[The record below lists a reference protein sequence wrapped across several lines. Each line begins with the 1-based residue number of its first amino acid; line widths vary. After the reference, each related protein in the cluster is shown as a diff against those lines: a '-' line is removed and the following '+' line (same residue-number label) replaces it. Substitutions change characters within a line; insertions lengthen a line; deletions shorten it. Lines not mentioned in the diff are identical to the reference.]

1 MKTLTNLFIR
11 LFLLTV
17 ITTAQW
23 SSDPSLPQ
31 LIGTGI
37 QSQVAPTSDGGV
49 YIAWLT
55 DGNYHVYIQRF
66 NAAGEAQLDESGLLV
81 SDNNNASW
89 IAVYHLNLAVDGNDN
104 AIITTVDQRTGPW
117 EVYAWKI
124 SPNGAMV
131 WGDDGIAI
139 TNSSTSNMSPRLT
152 IVPDNSIVVTC
163 THNDN
168 MVFFQRISSDGEL
181 LWGDGIILEDDTRSL
196 ISPQSIINT
205 DDDIIFQWLRQSS
218 GWPIYSE
225 IFIQKFDLSGV
236 PIWTNPS
243 LIVGPVS
250 FPMGNWSQQLLAAPN
265 GGCFIAW
272 TELSGNVQNAI
283 AETVSNEGVSLWD
296 GGIDLSTNFSNF
308 RMSPMLSVSEETQE
322 LMALWRES
330 NGSQSQRGI
339 SAQRL
344 DNSGNRLWGDDGIT
358 VVDMNPDYDYL
369 DLSVVGFGEEIISAY
384 IQQSANMS
392 GDIYAKRLDAEG
404 NSVWTEETV
413 TVTNSGMAK
422 SDMMTS
428 KGPNCVF
435 ITWSENGSVYAHCL
449 REDGT
454 LGVPD
459 VDSSDCIADD
469 GTDGVELWGECYSIE
484 NTDSLDLSESG
495 LTGSIPPEIG
505 NLTNLEFLY
514 LNENQL
520 TGSIPSEIGSLTNL
534 THLNLKS
541 NQLTG
546 EIPSEI
552 GNMTNLTWVK
562 LWYNQ
567 LTGNIPES
575 LWDLVLLE
583 YIDFDDNQLTGT
595 ISENIENLTNLTVL
609 ALANNQLSGEIPSEI
624 WTLTNL
630 NALHLPG
637 NEFTGSIQSE
647 IGNLTNL
654 TYLNLSTN
662 QLTGYIPAEIGNLT
676 NLENL
681 FLDWNQF
688 TGSIP
693 SEIGNL
699 TNLEDLNF
707 GENDLT
713 GPIPQDIGILTNL
726 KYLNIGENELTGEI
740 PPEIGNLT
748 NLESIHLFQNQLS
761 GEIPSEIENLTN
773 LIYLNIGENELT
785 GEIPEGICAL
795 NINWSSVDSSNVSFN
810 ISNNQLCP
818 PYPECVEDYV
828 GEQDTSNCEQVSI
841 IDETLPISYNLH
853 NAFPNP
859 FNPATTLRYDIPEDG
874 FVNITIYDLVGR
886 QVKALL
892 NSPQTA
898 GHRSIQW
905 NATNNAGQQVP
916 AGVYLYSIET
926 ANFRQTKKMV
936 LLK

>member
-236 PIWTNPS
+236 PLWTNPS

-358 VVDMNPDYDYL
+358 VVEMNPDYDYL

-630 NALHLPG
+630 NALHLPA

-662 QLTGYIPAEIGNLT
+662 QLTG
-676 NLENL
+676 
-681 FLDWNQF
+681 
-688 TGSIP
+688 S
-693 SEIGNL
+693 
-699 TNLEDLNF
+699 
-707 GENDLT
+707 
-713 GPIPQDIGILTNL
+713 
-726 KYLNIGENELTGEI
+726 I
-740 PPEIGNLT
+740 PPEIGSLT
-748 NLESIHLFQNQLS
+748 NLVLLWLHDNQLS
-761 GEIPSEIENLTN
+761 GIIPDEICNQ
-773 LIYLNIGENELT
+773 G
-785 GEIPEGICAL
+785 
-795 NINWSSVDSSNVSFN
+795 DSSPGL
-810 ISNNQLCP
+810 SNNQLCP
-818 PYPECVEDYV
+818 PYPSCIEDYV

-841 IDETLPISYNLH
+841 IDETLPISYNLY
-853 NAFPNP
+853 NAYPNP
-859 FNPATTLRYDIPEDG
+859 FNPATTLRYDLPEES
-874 FVNITIYDLVGR
+874 FVSITVYDMIGRVVNNLVSSQQR
-886 QVKALL
+886 
-892 NSPQTA
+892 A
-898 GHRSIQW
+898 GYKSVQW
-905 NATNNAGQQVP
+905 NATNNLGEPVSAGMYIYMIQ
-916 AGVYLYSIET
+916 ADEF
-926 ANFRQTKKMV
+926 NQTKKMV

>member
-236 PIWTNPS
+236 PLWTNPS

-296 GGIDLSTNFSNF
+296 GGIDLSTNSSNF

-358 VVDMNPDYDYL
+358 VVEMNPDYDYL

-454 LGVPD
+454 LGAPD

-662 QLTGYIPAEIGNLT
+662 QLTG
-676 NLENL
+676 
-681 FLDWNQF
+681 
-688 TGSIP
+688 S
-693 SEIGNL
+693 
-699 TNLEDLNF
+699 
-707 GENDLT
+707 
-713 GPIPQDIGILTNL
+713 
-726 KYLNIGENELTGEI
+726 I
-740 PPEIGNLT
+740 PPEIGSLT
-748 NLESIHLFQNQLS
+748 NLVLLWLHDNQLS
-761 GEIPSEIENLTN
+761 GIIPDEICNQ
-773 LIYLNIGENELT
+773 G
-785 GEIPEGICAL
+785 
-795 NINWSSVDSSNVSFN
+795 DSSPGL
-810 ISNNQLCP
+810 SNNQLCP
-818 PYPECVEDYV
+818 PYPSCIEDYV
-828 GEQDTSNCEQVSI
+828 GEQDTSDC
-841 IDETLPISYNLH
+841 P
-853 NAFPNP
+853 
-859 FNPATTLRYDIPEDG
+859 
-874 FVNITIYDLVGR
+874 
-886 QVKALL
+886 
-892 NSPQTA
+892 
-898 GHRSIQW
+898 
-905 NATNNAGQQVP
+905 
-916 AGVYLYSIET
+916 
-926 ANFRQTKKMV
+926 
-936 LLK
+936 